1 MRISR
6 ERSIDPELAASR
18 LQPIGI
24 SGVPAA
30 GLRGGFMIDV
40 IVAGGGPTGVM
51 LASELRL
58 HGVDVLVLEKEAEP
72 TQGCPRARDYPA

>member
-1 MRISR
+1 V
-6 ERSIDPELAASR
+6 RS
-18 LQPIGI
+18 
-24 SGVPAA
+24 A
-30 GLRGGFMIDV
+30 GLRGAAGRKTMGGFMIDV

-58 HGVDVLVLEKEAEP
+58 HGVDALVLEKEAEP